1 MSNAAEGK
9 RRLISVLKI
18 LMEHSDCDHHLT
30 ADAIKRMLAEDYG
43 IDADRRSIRDDTNAL
58 MEAGIVTH
66 TGTKGVP
73 KDQRGTYYCSWI
85 FEDWEL
91 KVLMD
96 AVSEVKCIKSDCIRN
111 IIHKLEDSGGP
122 GTSELLKSNE
132 PLVEPYDYWMETEFT
147 DTFIGLLQAIR
158 QKSKVTFN
166 YGKLNLE
173 KKFEL
178 RRKEPYKISPYSIQN
193 NEGSYYIM
201 SNTEGK
207 DGLSIYRI
215 DRIRNLEITD
225 EPFLPPSRLP
235 EGDMTEAVKRFH
247 LTNTDSFSG
256 PVQVVEVRWL
266 SDVREISILYDV
278 FGVNYVSK
286 KNGSAGD
293 IFVIKAQE
301 NKGLY
306 NNLLKLGSNIE
317 IIAPQKV
324 RDEYLKIIGEI
335 EKIY

>member
-18 LMEHSDCDHHLT
+18 LMEQSDCDNHLT
-30 ADAIKRMLAEDYG
+30 ADAIKRILAEDYG

-58 MEAGIVTH
+58 KEAGIVRH

-73 KDQRGTYYCSWI
+73 KDQRGTYYCNWT

-96 AVSEVKCIKSDCIRN
+96 AVSEVKCVKSDSIRS
-111 IIHKLEDSGGP
+111 IIHKLEGSGGP
-122 GTSELLKSNE
+122 GTRELLKTNE
-132 PLVEPYDYWMETEFT
+132 PLVEPYDYWMEAEFT
-147 DTFIGLLQAIR
+147 STFIGLLRAIR

-235 EGDMTEAVKRFH
+235 AGDLTEDVQRFH
-247 LTNTDSFSG
+247 LTNTDSFNG
-256 PVQVVEVRWL
+256 PVQVVEVRWR
-266 SDVREISILYDV
+266 SDVKEISILYDV

-286 KNGSAGD
+286 KNGNDSD
-293 IFVIKAQE
+293 IFVIRAQE

-306 NNLLKLGSNIE
+306 NNLLKLGSTIE
-317 IIAPQKV
+317 VLAPQKV
-324 RDEYLKIIGEI
+324 KEEYLAIIDEI
-335 EKIY
+335 VKIY

>member
-1 MSNAAEGK
+1 
-9 RRLISVLKI
+9 
-18 LMEHSDCDHHLT
+18 
-30 ADAIKRMLAEDYG
+30 
-43 IDADRRSIRDDTNAL
+43 
-58 MEAGIVTH
+58 
-66 TGTKGVP
+66 
-73 KDQRGTYYCSWI
+73 
-85 FEDWEL
+85 
-91 KVLMD
+91 
-96 AVSEVKCIKSDCIRN
+96 
-111 IIHKLEDSGGP
+111 
-122 GTSELLKSNE
+122 
-132 PLVEPYDYWMETEFT
+132 
-147 DTFIGLLQAIR
+147 
-158 QKSKVTFN
+158 
-166 YGKLNLE
+166 
-173 KKFEL
+173 
-178 RRKEPYKISPYSIQN
+178 
-193 NEGSYYIM
+193 
-201 SNTEGK
+201 
-207 DGLSIYRI
+207 
-215 DRIRNLEITD
+215 
-225 EPFLPPSRLP
+225 
-235 EGDMTEAVKRFH
+235 MTEAVKRFH